1 MDAIGETFI
10 CKHERTDL
18 CERADIYEL
27 QYSGLTHARLP
38 ADFSSRHLYVRVAR
52 GGVRVK
58 WYFSRC
64 S

>member
-38 ADFSSRHLYVRVAR
+38 ADFSSRHFNDVVLVENVF
-52 GGVRVK
+52 VV
-58 WYFSRC
+58 
-64 S
+64 

>member
-10 CKHERTDL
+10 CKNERTDL

-38 ADFSSRHLYVRVAR
+38 ADFSSRHLNDVVL
-52 GGVRVK
+52 VENV
-58 WYFSRC
+58 FVV
-64 S
+64 